1 MSAGFDAY
9 RKPWPSSGY
18 TFTGDSRPFARR
30 PLRWPPFEAGVCH
43 AYRGKSNLATTTSN
57 MNAFLRHNVQRGS
70 FHYVLFFLV
79 RELFDANENTQYR
92 I

>member
-1 MSAGFDAY
+1 
-9 RKPWPSSGY
+9 
-18 TFTGDSRPFARR
+18 
-30 PLRWPPFEAGVCH
+30 
-43 AYRGKSNLATTTSN
+43 